1 MWVRV
6 SAVLREGAGPRLQ
19 MGASKSLQVVRTA
32 AGICKGLGLRLGV
45 QRSQE
50 TRVELGGGLGLQEVR
65 KR

>member
-1 MWVRV
+1 MRV

-32 AGICKGLGLRLGV
+32 AGICKGLGV